1 MHVPSP
7 PELLNVWERGLALT
21 PAQRA
26 LELLTSAWPHTRKED
41 LGRLS
46 IGQRDAR
53 LFMLRE
59 ALFGREMAA
68 VATCPR
74 CAERLELTF
83 DTSHMHA
90 NLQEV
95 PREALSLSVAGYDID
110 FRPPTTQDAI
120 AAAEEQDAL
129 SSSRLLLRQC
139 LLSVKR
145 GDATVASEEVPP
157 EVVEVMAHR
166 MTQADVL
173 ADIQMTVSCPHCGY
187 QWQSGF
193 DIVSFLWSEIEAWA
207 WRMLSDVHSLASAYG
222 WNERDIL
229 ALSPV
234 RRQFY
239 LQTVGG

>member
-26 LELLTSAWPHTRKED
+26 LELLSSAWPHTREEE

-46 IGQRDAR
+46 IGQRDAQ
-53 LFMLRE
+53 LLMLRE
-59 ALFGREMAA
+59 ALFGQEMAA
-68 VATCPR
+68 VAVCPR
-74 CAERLELTF
+74 CLERLDLTF
-83 DTSHMHA
+83 DTSRIHA

-95 PREALSLSVAGYDID
+95 PQEALSLSVAGYDLG

-120 AAAEEQDAL
+120 AAAEEQDAV
-129 SSSRLLLRQC
+129 SGSRLLLRQC

-145 GDATVASEEVPP
+145 GDIPVASEDVPS
-157 EVVEVMAHR
+157 EVVEGMAHR
-166 MTQADVL
+166 MTQADAL
-173 ADIQMTVSCPHCGY
+173 ADIHMTVSCPHCGY
-187 QWQSGF
+187 QWQSAF

-207 WRMLSDVHSLASAYG
+207 GRMLSDVHSLASAYG

-239 LQTVGG
+239 LQAVGG